1 MANAPQSRMRRISHL
16 LLCLA
21 PWLAPLQ
28 GATLERLS
36 LDDVI
41 QKSSDIVRVRVLSSR
56 ADFRGSMIYTHW
68 NLQVSERFKG
78 ADQPAIEILV
88 PGGNASGFRQ
98 QVPGAPR
105 LVLGKEY
112 LLFLWTSKSGS
123 TYITGWGQGVFDL
136 SKNASGDLMA
146 GRAAIDETMLDPA
159 TWLPVKDEG
168 IQLRYS
174 EMSARIAATLAQGAA
189 R

>member
-1 MANAPQSRMRRISHL
+1 MGNASQTRMRRISLL

-41 QKSSDIVRVRVLSSR
+41 QKSSDIVRVRVLGSR
-56 ADFRGSMIYTHW
+56 ADFRGSLIYTHW
-68 NLQVSERFKG
+68 SLQVSERLKG
-78 ADQPAIEILV
+78 ADQQTIGVLV
-88 PGGNASGFRQ
+88 PGGKSSGFRQ
-98 QVPGAPR
+98 EVPGAPR
-105 LVLGKEY
+105 LVPGKEY
-112 LLFLWTSKSGS
+112 LLFLWTSKTGS
-123 TYITGWGQGVFDL
+123 LYITGWGQGVFDL
-136 SKNASGDLMA
+136 SKNAGGDLMA
-146 GRAAIDETMLDPA
+146 TRAAIDETMLDAA

-168 IQLRYS
+168 IRVRYS
-174 EMSARIAATLAQGAA
+174 EMSARISTTLAQGAA